1 MLTYMATSVVID
13 FSASLCYNNLTSRG
27 VVMSHIL
34 YFMHD
39 LAGVPHSVSL
49 QKVGEIEPDIFKT
62 LLDEFPYCESI
73 GWNFKE
79 VDEHEDFSEQAGV
92 DLVFFDNDE
101 SIKFNF
107 DSFCPLFDDYV
118 STKYPL
124 ITEYSVST
132 SFCESVYANMH
143 NDSETIASR
152 GQLMF
157 IYDNSAGHVLHSV
170 DDAGNHHSIT
180 PKAGDI
186 IFLDISCNHAL
197 IPANNNS
204 DSLHELLPL
213 KMGLVAINNL

>member
-1 MLTYMATSVVID
+1 
-13 FSASLCYNNLTSRG
+13 
-27 VVMSHIL
+27 MSSIL

-39 LAGVPHSVSL
+39 LAGVDYSVSL
-49 QKVGEIEPDIFKT
+49 QKIGDIEPTVFQK
-62 LLDEFPYCESI
+62 LLDEFPYCEAI
-73 GWNFKE
+73 GWDFKE
-79 VDEHEDFSEQAGV
+79 VAEHEDFSEQAGV

-118 STKYPL
+118 RTRYPE
-124 ITEYSVST
+124 INQQSVST

-143 NDSETIASR
+143 NDLETIASR

-157 IYDNSAGHVLHSV
+157 IYENAAGHVLHSV
-170 DDAGNHHSIT
+170 DDNGVHHSIT

-197 IPANNNS
+197 IPSNNNA
-204 DSLHELLPL
+204 DSLEDLLPL
-213 KMGLVAINNL
+213 RMGLVAINNF

>member
-1 MLTYMATSVVID
+1 
-13 FSASLCYNNLTSRG
+13 
-27 VVMSHIL
+27 MSNIL

-49 QKVGEIEPDIFKT
+49 LKIGEIESEVFNT
-62 LLDEFPYCESI
+62 LLAEFPYCESI

-92 DLVFFDNDE
+92 DLVFFDDDE

-107 DSFCPLFDDYV
+107 DSFCPLFDNYV
-118 STKYPL
+118 SEKYPKI
-124 ITEYSVST
+124 ITQSVST

-143 NDSETIASR
+143 NDIETIASR

-157 IYDNSAGHVLHSV
+157 IYENTAGHVLHSV
-170 DDAGNHHSIT
+170 DDAGVHHSIT

-186 IFLDISCNHAL
+186 IFLDIGCNHAL
-197 IPANNNS
+197 IPSHNNE
-204 DSLHELLPL
+204 DSLEEILPL
-213 KMGLVAINNL
+213 RMALVAINNFGDDDVQC